1 VTVLQSGEE
10 LMKDLVS
17 AAIQDSLNFIDEL
30 CKQEIIAYPPIDYEI
45 CHPSDGELAETLGYW
60 FGSDKWSQNGDSF
73 VQFGQ
78 DGTGSLFLLWFY
90 PALTTEPPVVLLGS
104 EGDSCLVAAN
114 INDFINQLASG
125 KVFFNGNW
133 FDPEADETPTFDWQ
147 RFRLTVQAKLG
158 KSEMSLLELSNNAT
172 RLHPA
177 FTTWVQTQIGY

>member
-30 CKQEIIAYPPIDYEI
+30 CKQKIIAYPPIDYEI
-45 CHPSDGELAETLGYW
+45 CHPSDEELAETLGCW
-60 FGSDKWSQNGDSF
+60 FGSDKWSKNGDSF

-90 PALTTEPPVVLLGS
+90 PALTTEPPVVFLGS

-114 INDFINQLASG
+114 INDFIRQLASG
-125 KVFFNGNW
+125 KLFFNGKW
-133 FDPEADETPTFDWQ
+133 FDPEVDGTSKYDWQ
-147 RFRLTVQAKLG
+147 RFRLAVEAKLG

-177 FTTWVQTQIGY
+177 FTTWVQTQIDY